1 MNHTDTNDT
10 ANRELLNTY
19 LINAP
24 LETVWRA
31 WTDPAQIA
39 IWWGPNGFTNTIHT
53 MNVQPNGEW
62 KFIMHGPDGTDY
74 RNESIFK
81 EVVTHKRLVFEHIT
95 GPHFLATIEFE
106 SLGNQTFISWRMLF
120 DSEEQFI
127 KVIKVFKA
135 NEAQVQN
142 IERLQ
147 AFLVTLNT

>member
-1 MNHTDTNDT
+1 MNNIKSNT

-19 LINAP
+19 LVAAP
-24 LETVWRA
+24 IDIVWPA
-31 WTDPAQIA
+31 WTKPEQIA
-39 IWWGPNGFTNTIHT
+39 IWWGPNGFTNTIHK
-53 MNVQPNGEW
+53 MDVQPEGEW

-81 EVVTHKRLVFEHIT
+81 EVVPHKRLVFEHIT

-135 NEAQVQN
+135 DEAQIQN
-142 IERLQ
+142 IERLK
-147 AFLVTLNT
+147 AFLVTLRQ